1 MSNAFTNFLGTVGST
16 FLGGASGD
24 LKDYQHASRLYVENN
39 YARAPKLSFL
49 YFIVFKIHPTVA
61 QIIADTVDPSWAQ
74 KHSKE
79 VGLLVKRAD
88 LPKFTVAT
96 EALNQ
101 YNKKTLIQ
109 TKISYG
115 NISIDFHD
123 DNSDITNNLWKNY
136 FQYYY
141 TDSRYASKT
150 DNKQTIVEYTDNK
163 FQQDFTTPYG
173 FNPTNKEPFF
183 TGVEIYVL
191 HKGRGD
197 PGRDFTQVS
206 LVNPMVVDWSH
217 DSLNQDEGGKPM
229 TNRMTLAFETVGY
242 KTGKIVKGQSPEG
255 FVPVYYDTAPSPLSV
270 AGGIPGTLF
279 GANGIIAGAEDVF
292 GTLSN
297 PNASP
302 LDYLAAGLKAVNVA
316 KGIGQ
321 INKAGLVQEGYSIL
335 SGTLRNIATTGNQP
349 GSIGSD
355 VKGIINNGLNIGVKL
370 FTNASAS
377 GQTNATPVK
386 TGL

>member
-1 MSNAFTNFLGTVGST
+1 MSNAFTNFLGSVGSAL
-16 FLGGASGD
+16 LGGASGD

-39 YARAPKLSFL
+39 YARAPKFSFL

-61 QIIADTVDPSWAQ
+61 QIISQTDQSWAE
-74 KHSKE
+74 KHLKE

-88 LPKFTVAT
+88 LPKFNVAT

-101 YNKKTLIQ
+101 YNKKTLVQ

-123 DNSDITNNLWKNY
+123 DNSDISHDLWKNY

-141 TDSRYASKT
+141 TDSRYASAST
-150 DNKQTIVEYTDNK
+150 NKQTVVEYTENK
-163 FQQDFTTPYG
+163 FQQDFITPYG
-173 FNPTNKEPFF
+173 FNPASKEPFF
-183 TGVEIYVL
+183 TGIDIYLL

-197 PGRDFTQVS
+197 AGRDFTQIS
-206 LVNPMVVDWSH
+206 LINPLVVDWNH
-217 DSLNQDEGGKPM
+217 DSVNQDEAAKPM

-242 KTGKIVKGQSPEG
+242 KTGRIIKGQSPEG
-255 FVPVYYDTAPSPLSV
+255 FVPVYYDTSPSPLSV

-279 GANGIIAGAEDVF
+279 GDNGIIAGAGDVF

-302 LDYLAAGLKAVNVA
+302 LDYLAAGLKTANIA

-321 INKAGLVQEGYSIL
+321 LSKAGLVQEGYSIL

-355 VKGIINNGLNIGVKL
+355 VKGIINNGVNVGVKL
-370 FTNASAS
+370 FTNASTS
-377 GQTNATPVK
+377 GQTEASPAK
-386 TGL
+386 TR